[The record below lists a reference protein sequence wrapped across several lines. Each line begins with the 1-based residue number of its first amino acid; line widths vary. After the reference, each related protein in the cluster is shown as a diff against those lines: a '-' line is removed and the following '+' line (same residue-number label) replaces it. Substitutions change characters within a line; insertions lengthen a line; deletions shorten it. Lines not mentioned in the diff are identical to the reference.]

1 MAVSWLL
8 AAGERHSSARR
19 SIRTARPGPIE
30 PPRRAGHADMRTTHI
45 GVKATELQHQ
55 QTSLTLNQKHNVE
68 PWGGIANPR
77 TPLLVHAADKCISA
91 PYPVPFLSV
100 PILSNP
106 STRPQAADHSRCCRV
121 PIQQCRTVESDKH
134 RPVQWRHALGPEN
147 VAASAYLYLG
157 GAQPPRRL
165 ASHFELDLLA
175 FTLRAGPMN
184 TSSWTAFQKPTFSPK
199 NVPLRAGPTLEKVKT
214 LSAPFCKKLPAPEPN
229 LA

>member
-1 MAVSWLL
+1 MVRASSDLFWARNRSKRPFLVSGTARSIHGTARSVNDTGERAMAVSWLL

-19 SIRTARPGPIE
+19 SIRMARPGPIE

-77 TPLLVHAADKCISA
+77 TPLLAHAAGKCISA
-91 PYPVPFLSV
+91 PYPVSFLSV

-106 STRPQAADHSRCCRV
+106 STRPQATDHSRCCHV

-147 VAASAYLYLG
+147 VAGSAYLG
-157 GAQPPRRL
+157 DRR
-165 ASHFELDLLA
+165 A
-175 FTLRAGPMN
+175 RALPSM
-184 TSSWTAFQKPTFSPK
+184 
-199 NVPLRAGPTLEKVKT
+199 PLVGQQRRGWI
-214 LSAPFCKKLPAPEPN
+214 
-229 LA
+229 

>member
-77 TPLLVHAADKCISA
+77 TPLLAHAADKCISA

-106 STRPQAADHSRCCRV
+106 STRPQATDHSRCCHV

-134 RPVQWRHALGPEN
+134 RPVQWRHALGPAN
-147 VAASAYLYLG
+147 VAGSAYLG
-157 GAQPPRRL
+157 SAQPRARRGL
-165 ASHFELDLLA
+165 QARSNFVQK
-175 FTLRAGPMN
+175 RA
-184 TSSWTAFQKPTFSPK
+184 
-199 NVPLRAGPTLEKVKT
+199 
-214 LSAPFCKKLPAPEPN
+214 
-229 LA
+229 